1 MTYDETLA
9 IMGVLKAAYPSYYK
23 GMARSDAEKAVEL
36 WASMFAED
44 DPANVA
50 AAVKALIATDTKG
63 FPPHIGAV
71 KEKLRKITSPELM
84 TETEA
89 WNLVYNAIKRG
100 LYNSR
105 EEFDKLPQMLQR
117 LVGSHTQLKDWAMM
131 DLDTVQSVVA
141 SNLQRSYRARAE
153 NERELS
159 LMPPDVRGLIGA
171 VADRLSLGG
180 DHGS

>member
-9 IMGVLKAAYPSYYK
+9 IMGVLKAAYPSYYN
-23 GMARSDAEKAVEL
+23 GMTRSDAEKAVEL
-36 WASMFAED
+36 WASMFSED
-44 DPANVA
+44 DPAHVA

-141 SNLQRSYRARAE
+141 SNFQRSYRARLE
-153 NERELS
+153 SERELA
-159 LMPPDVRGLIGA
+159 LMPADVRGLIGGI
-171 VADRLSLGG
+171 ADRLSLGG
-180 DHGS
+180 THGG